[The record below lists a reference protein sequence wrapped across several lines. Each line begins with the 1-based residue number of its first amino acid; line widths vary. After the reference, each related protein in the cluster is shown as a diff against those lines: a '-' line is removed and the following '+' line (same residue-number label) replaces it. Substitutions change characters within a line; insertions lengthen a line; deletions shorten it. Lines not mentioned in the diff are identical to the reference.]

1 MNNSTKDKKMNQTI
15 DQIVENENIA
25 RIAWEKETVVTEAG
39 HTIADLREAFE
50 VVEDPD
56 HWKNPIVASLLP
68 HRAEITVEAIR
79 YFHGVNPT
87 VKESVSGDRVMIKS
101 PGYAC

>member
-1 MNNSTKDKKMNQTI
+1 MNQTI

-68 HRAEITVEAIR
+68 PRR
-79 YFHGVNPT
+79 NHG
-87 VKESVSGDRVMIKS
+87 R
-101 PGYAC
+101 GYQVFSRREPYR